1 MKLVKLS
8 LVAAL
13 AAGAFSAANATPVEE
28 AIKDIDVSGVLRYRY
43 DTGRFGNRGYG
54 FEDQRSSINDR
65 QNHNYRAQLNFSGAI
80 ADNFKAFVQFDYS
93 AKDGGYGPDSVSN
106 TSNTLNVR
114 QLYLTYTN
122 EDVATS
128 VIAGKQQL
136 NTIWTDNGIDGLVG
150 TGIKVVNNSID
161 GLTLAAFA
169 VDSFNT
175 DTEGDTL
182 AGSKIFNGYVEKNSK
197 NFPEGTKLNI
207 NPYAGNLYGAAA
219 IGSYDIAG
227 GQFNPQL
234 WLSYLNDTGFFYAL
248 DVAYNTTIFDGVN
261 WNIEGAY
268 LGNSLD
274 SKMKSKNTAI
284 VTEYDGN
291 GKSDVIT
298 GDEMMANGNLFA
310 LKGTV
315 AVNGWDASLGGIYY
329 GKKDKLTINT
339 LEDQGNIGG
348 LLAGEE
354 IFYTDGSNLN
364 GDIGRNIFGYVTA
377 GYTFNEIVRV
387 GADFVYGGTKTDPE
401 AESTGGKKFEA
412 VARVDYKYS
421 PKLNF
426 SAFYSYVNVDNNHKN
441 EYDGRDGRKNT
452 VRLQALY
459 KF

>member
-13 AAGAFSAANATPVEE
+13 AASAFSAANATPLEE

-43 DTGRFGNRGYG
+43 ESSNPWSNANFGSGISG
-54 FEDQRSSINDR
+54 KQD
-65 QNHNYRAQLNFSGAI
+65 HKYRAQVNFSGAI
-80 ADNFKAFVQFDYS
+80 SDNFKAFVQFDYNS
-93 AKDGGYGPDSVSN
+93 QDGGYGADSISN
-106 TSNTLNVR
+106 TSDTLSVR

-136 NTIWTDNGIDGLVG
+136 NTIWTDNAIDGLVG

-169 VDSFNT
+169 MDSFNEAS
-175 DTEGDTL
+175 DTTVTITQDSSQKITGVQFNRGNPKGDSDVSGAL
-182 AGSKIFNGYVEKNSK
+182 DWSK
-197 NFPEGTKLNI
+197 NI
-207 NPYAGNLYGAAA
+207 YGAAA

-234 WLSYLNDTGFFYAL
+234 WLAYMSDNAFLYAL
-248 DVAYNTTIFDGVN
+248 DATYSTTIFDGIN
-261 WNIEGAY
+261 WTIEGAY
-268 LGNSLD
+268 LGNSVDNKLKDRLD
-274 SKMKSKNTAI
+274 A
-284 VTEYDGN
+284 
-291 GKSDVIT
+291 
-298 GDEMMANGNLFA
+298 ANGNFFA
-310 LKGTV
+310 LRGTV
-315 AVNGWDASLGGIYY
+315 KVNGWDASLGGLYY
-329 GKKDKLTINT
+329 GKKDKITVTTI
-339 LEDQGNIGG
+339 EDQGNLGS

-354 IFYTDGSNLN
+354 IFYTRGSNLN
-364 GDIGRNIFGYVTA
+364 GDLGRNIFGYVTG
-377 GYTFNEIVRV
+377 GYTFNETVRV
-387 GADFVYGGTKTDPE
+387 GADFVYGGTKTNIIGQ
-401 AESTGGKKFEA
+401 GGKKLEA

-426 SAFYSYVNVDNNHKN
+426 SAFYSYVNVDTDPESTHH
-441 EYDGRDGRKNT
+441 DA

>member
-13 AAGAFSAANATPVEE
+13 AASAFSAANATPLEE

-43 DTGRFGNRGYG
+43 ESSNPWSNANFGSGISG
-54 FEDQRSSINDR
+54 KQD
-65 QNHNYRAQLNFSGAI
+65 HKYRAQVNFSGAI
-80 ADNFKAFVQFDYS
+80 SDNFKAFVQFDYNS
-93 AKDGGYGPDSVSN
+93 QDGGYGTDSISN
-106 TSNTLNVR
+106 TSDTLTVR

-169 VDSFNT
+169 MDSFNGAS
-175 DTEGDTL
+175 DTTVTITQDSNQKITGVQFNRGNPKGDSDVSGAL
-182 AGSKIFNGYVEKNSK
+182 DWSK
-197 NFPEGTKLNI
+197 NI
-207 NPYAGNLYGAAA
+207 YGAAA

-234 WLSYLNDTGFFYAL
+234 WLAYMSDNAFLYAL
-248 DVAYNTTIFDGVN
+248 DAAYSTTIFDGIN
-261 WNIEGAY
+261 WTIEGAY
-268 LGNSLD
+268 LGNSVDNKLKDRLD
-274 SKMKSKNTAI
+274 A
-284 VTEYDGN
+284 
-291 GKSDVIT
+291 
-298 GDEMMANGNLFA
+298 ANGNFFA
-310 LKGTV
+310 LRGTV
-315 AVNGWDASLGGIYY
+315 EVNGWDASLGGLYY
-329 GKKDKLTINT
+329 GKKDKITVTTI
-339 LEDQGNIGG
+339 EDQGNLGS

-354 IFYTDGSNLN
+354 IFYTRGSNLN
-364 GDIGRNIFGYVTA
+364 GDLGRNIFGYVTG
-377 GYTFNEIVRV
+377 GYTFNEAVRV
-387 GADFVYGGTKTDPE
+387 GADFVYGGTKTNIIGQ
-401 AESTGGKKFEA
+401 GGKKLEA

-426 SAFYSYVNVDNNHKN
+426 SAFYSYVNVDTDPESTHHDAVK
-441 EYDGRDGRKNT
+441 
-452 VRLQALY
+452 LQALY

>member
-13 AAGAFSAANATPVEE
+13 AAGAFSAANATPLEE

-43 DTGRFGNRGYG
+43 ETSNDWSNANFGSGISG
-54 FEDQRSSINDR
+54 KQD
-65 QNHNYRAQLNFSGAI
+65 HKYRAQVNFSGAI
-80 ADNFKAFVQFDYS
+80 SDNFKAFVQFDYNS
-93 AKDGGYGPDSVSN
+93 QDGGYGIDSISN
-106 TSNTLNVR
+106 TSDTLTVR

-150 TGIKVVNNSID
+150 TGVKVVNNSID

-169 VDSFNT
+169 MDSFNEKVPAT
-175 DTEGDTL
+175 ADVVNGTFNKGNVNGDGDVSGAL
-182 AGSKIFNGYVEKNSK
+182 DWSK
-197 NFPEGTKLNI
+197 NI
-207 NPYAGNLYGAAA
+207 YGAAA

-234 WLSYLNDTGFFYAL
+234 WLAYMNENAFLYAL
-248 DVAYNTTIFDGVN
+248 DAAYSTTIFDGIN
-261 WNIEGAY
+261 WSIEGAY
-268 LGNSLD
+268 LGNSVDNKLKDRLD
-274 SKMKSKNTAI
+274 A
-284 VTEYDGN
+284 
-291 GKSDVIT
+291 
-298 GDEMMANGNLFA
+298 ANGNFFA
-310 LKGTV
+310 LRGTV
-315 AVNGWDASLGGIYY
+315 EVNGWDASLGGLYY
-329 GKKDKLTINT
+329 GKKDKTTVTTIEN
-339 LEDQGNIGG
+339 QGNIGS

-354 IFYTDGSNLN
+354 IFYTRGSNLN

-377 GYTFNEIVRV
+377 GYTFNETVRV
-387 GADFVYGGTKTDPE
+387 GADFVYGGTKTNIIGQ
-401 AESTGGKKFEA
+401 GGKKLEA

-426 SAFYSYVNVDNNHKN
+426 SAFYSYVNVDTDPESTHH
-441 EYDGRDGRKNT
+441 DA

>member
-13 AAGAFSAANATPVEE
+13 AAGAFSAANATPLEE

-43 DTGRFGNRGYG
+43 ETSNDWSNANFGSGISG
-54 FEDQRSSINDR
+54 KQD
-65 QNHNYRAQLNFSGAI
+65 HKYRAQVNFSGAI
-80 ADNFKAFVQFDYS
+80 SDNFKAFVQFDYNS
-93 AKDGGYGPDSVSN
+93 QDGGYGIDSISN
-106 TSNTLNVR
+106 TSDTLTVR

-150 TGIKVVNNSID
+150 TGVKVVNNSID

-169 VDSFNT
+169 MDSFNEKVPAT
-175 DTEGDTL
+175 ADVVNGTFNKGNVNGDGDVSGAL
-182 AGSKIFNGYVEKNSK
+182 DWSK
-197 NFPEGTKLNI
+197 NI
-207 NPYAGNLYGAAA
+207 YGAAA

-234 WLSYLNDTGFFYAL
+234 WLAYMNENAFLYAL
-248 DVAYNTTIFDGVN
+248 DAAYSTTIFDGIN
-261 WNIEGAY
+261 WSIEGAY
-268 LGNSLD
+268 LGNSVDNKLKDRLD
-274 SKMKSKNTAI
+274 A
-284 VTEYDGN
+284 
-291 GKSDVIT
+291 
-298 GDEMMANGNLFA
+298 ANGNFFA
-310 LKGTV
+310 LRGTV
-315 AVNGWDASLGGIYY
+315 EVNGWDASLGGLYY
-329 GKKDKLTINT
+329 GKKDKATVTTI
-339 LEDQGNIGG
+339 EDQGNIGS

-354 IFYTDGSNLN
+354 IFYTRGSNLN

-377 GYTFNEIVRV
+377 GYTFNETVRV
-387 GADFVYGGTKTDPE
+387 GADFVYGGTKTNKIGQ
-401 AESTGGKKFEA
+401 GGKKLEA

-426 SAFYSYVNVDNNHKN
+426 SAFYSYVNVDTDPESTHH
-441 EYDGRDGRKNT
+441 DA